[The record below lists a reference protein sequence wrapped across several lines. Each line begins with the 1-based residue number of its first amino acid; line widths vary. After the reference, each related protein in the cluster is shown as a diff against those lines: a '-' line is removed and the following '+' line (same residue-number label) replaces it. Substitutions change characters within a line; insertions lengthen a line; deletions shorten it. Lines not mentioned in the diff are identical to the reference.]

1 VERRTLEFNISNT
14 MPMQRLMEA
23 YAQYFKLDLRN
34 IYFKAQG
41 IRIGNNDTA
50 QFLGL
55 RNGSVVE
62 VRSNFYQYISNE

>member
-1 VERRTLEFNISNT
+1 
-14 MPMQRLMEA
+14 MEA